1 MINRNSAYLLRQQRH
16 RIRRRELMLLIG
28 GAMTAVRP
36 LHAQQK
42 AMPLI
47 GFLGS
52 TSPGPNEPALAA
64 FRQGLSETGYVE
76 GQNVAIEYRWADGR
90 YDRLPALAADLVA
103 RKVDVIAA
111 TGGNASVRAAKDAT
125 STIPI
130 VSTFGDDPVEWG
142 LVASLA
148 RPGGN
153 LTGINMI
160 TAKLM
165 PKRLELL
172 SELVP
177 RAGVIALLANP
188 GAESIIREVQEAAR
202 AKGVQLQIL
211 KASSESEIDA
221 AFASPSQADALIVGN
236 DPFFMSRRE
245 QVVALAA
252 RYAVPAMY
260 EWREFVAAGG
270 LISYGTSRA
279 GTWRR
284 FGNYAG
290 KILNGAK
297 PADLPVEQP
306 TKFELV
312 MNLKTAKA
320 LGLTVPQSIL
330 ARADEVI
337 E

>member
-1 MINRNSAYLLRQQRH
+1 M
-16 RIRRRELMLLIG
+16 RRRELMLLLG
-28 GAMTAVRP
+28 GAMTAARA
-36 LHAQQK
+36 LRAQQK
-42 AMPLI
+42 AMPVI

-52 TSPGPNEPALAA
+52 ASPGPNEPALAA

-90 YDRLPALAADLVA
+90 HDRLPALAADLVA

-111 TGGNASVRAAKDAT
+111 TGGNGSVRAAKNAT

-160 TAKLM
+160 TAELM

-188 GAESIIREVQEAAR
+188 GAESMIREVQEAAR

-221 AFASPSQADALIVGN
+221 AFASPSQAGALLVGN

-245 QVVALAA
+245 QLVALAA

-260 EWREFVAAGG
+260 EWREFVTAGG
-270 LISYGTSRA
+270 LISYGTSRT

-306 TKFELV
+306 TRFELV
-312 MNLKTAKA
+312 VNLKTAKA
-320 LGLTVPQSIL
+320 LGLTIPAAIL
-330 ARADEVI
+330 DLADEVI

>member
-1 MINRNSAYLLRQQRH
+1 MK
-16 RIRRRELMLLIG
+16 RRELLLLFAG
-28 GAMTAVRP
+28 MTAPRA
-36 LHAQQK
+36 LRAQQK
-42 AMPLI
+42 TIPVI

-64 FRQGLSETGYVE
+64 FRQGLSDTGYVE

-130 VSTFGDDPVEWG
+130 VATFGDDPVEWG

-160 TAKLM
+160 TAELM

-188 GAESIIREVQEAAR
+188 GAESMIREVQEAAR

-221 AFASPSQADALIVGN
+221 AFASPSQADALLVGN

-245 QVVALAA
+245 QLVALAA

-270 LISYGTSRA
+270 LISYGTSRT

-290 KILNGAK
+290 KILKGAK

-306 TKFELV
+306 TRFELV
-312 MNLKTAKA
+312 VNLNTAKA
-320 LGLTVPQSIL
+320 LGLTVPPSIL
-330 ARADEVI
+330 SRADEVI